1 MRKPTDH
8 PLTAGQLYALG
19 VTGGLDA
26 ETLAERAFQL
36 LDEVLGAEY
45 PLDFEDK
52 RINATV
58 RELGGLQRLSEV
70 PLEEFHVWTRKAFL
84 AAYRRYLVTPPNEE
98 QSKPPAARSVP
109 TIGCGTGGV
118 WARLVRCGSGGTRGK
133 AIKALPPHLRLPPRL
148 SKRSSACD
156 SSKPN
161 PQPEARMTT
170 DEALKYAAKELPE
183 GGDRSHRYQWA
194 GRWCRTLDGH
204 RYEWGWEF
212 EFEENLAENI
222 LRAAAWAKEQA

>member
-1 MRKPTDH
+1 MTNQTLIATISRYFATFGRKPDAEIVAAYAMTLRDLAPQQVEAAFLAAMRKPTDH

-98 QSKPPAARSVP
+98 QSKPLRGTLGPDHRMWDGRSLGE
-109 TIGCGTGGV
+109 IGALRIG
-118 WARLVRCGSGGTRGK
+118 RDERGK
-133 AIKALPPHLRLPPRL
+133 AIKALPPPSETPAAIEQEKFGLRL
-148 SKRSSACD
+148 K
-156 SSKPN
+156 
-161 PQPEARMTT
+161 
-170 DEALKYAAKELPE
+170 
-183 GGDRSHRYQWA
+183 
-194 GRWCRTLDGH
+194 
-204 RYEWGWEF
+204 
-212 EFEENLAENI
+212 
-222 LRAAAWAKEQA
+222 QA